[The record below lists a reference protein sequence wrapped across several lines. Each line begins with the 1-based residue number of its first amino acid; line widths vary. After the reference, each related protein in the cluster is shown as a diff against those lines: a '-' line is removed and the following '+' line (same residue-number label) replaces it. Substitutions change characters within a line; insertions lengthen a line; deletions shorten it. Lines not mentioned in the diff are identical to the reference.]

1 MPPISYE
8 RISKYRLATTD
19 AISEI
24 RKISSLNNLKEEG
37 VDHINV
43 SPLSKLTIG
52 RILDP
57 QYPLPVNYPHVGRF
71 RSVLSLWYWVRCRD
85 HNDSPRHLVGRALKA
100 LSKELDLVKVNNFNE
115 IIGFSTVLKI
125 YQNQKDERVK
135 RAIDELSKLPPDA
148 RVISYI
154 TLKSGIRTSTS
165 YSGVVVPGAQETISW
180 MRRYYL
186 EGEKNAR
193 PSFFKDGDN
202 LFGLKD
208 TLTRFLGPDKVVE
221 LGRGP
226 VVDPFGQYEGD
237 DEMEEMEEIL
247 DADEVDNAE

>member
-1 MPPISYE
+1 MPISYE
-8 RISKYRLATTD
+8 KISKYRLATTD
-19 AISEI
+19 TISEI

-37 VDHINV
+37 ADHINV
-43 SPLSKLTIG
+43 SPLSRLALG

-71 RSVLSLWYWVRCRD
+71 RSVLSLWYWVRCKD

-100 LSKELDLVKVNNFNE
+100 LAKELDLVKVNNFNE
-115 IIGFSTVLKI
+115 IIGLATSLKI
-125 YQNQKDERVK
+125 YQNFRDERVK

-186 EGEKNAR
+186 EGDKSAR
-193 PSFFKDGDN
+193 PSFFKDGDS

-208 TLTRFLGPDKVVE
+208 TLTRFLGPDKVAE
-221 LGRGP
+221 LERGP
-226 VVDPFGQYEGD
+226 SPDPFVGQYDEG
-237 DEMEEMEEIL
+237 E
-247 DADEVDNAE
+247 DEVEEDIIDVEEEDTTE